1 MSTAPAQRIGIV
13 GGGWAGMAAAVTAAQ
28 SGAHVTLFEAAP
40 QLGGRART
48 LSINGP
54 NGHALDLDNGQ
65 HILIGAYTTT
75 LGLMH
80 TVGVPTHER
89 FLRVPLGLPMAGGG
103 GLCAPHWAR
112 NWPAPWGPLAAVL
125 GSAQWG
131 WPERWALLKLA
142 SGWWQ
147 HPSDGDLR
155 TVAQACAGVPQRVM
169 DELVEPLC
177 VSALNLPSTEAS
189 AQVFARVMHDAV
201 RGPGFG
207 RWAPSDLLMPRVDLG
222 RLWPESAARWLATE
236 HRDRWA
242 LHTGETIQAIKPHG
256 HQWCLQGQDQTWTF
270 DRVVWASAAPVAAKA
285 MAALPQPDAQTQ
297 AWVQRAQAL
306 SHTAITTVYTHTTQ
320 QRLPAPMLALRAS
333 ATPGQ
338 SPAQFVFDRGQLNP
352 HDPAMQGVWA
362 WVASASQGDRD
373 SLTQAVMAQAQA
385 QWPQAQCRHLQTV
398 VDKRAAF
405 ACVPGLQKPGQ
416 RIAPGLW
423 AAGDYTDGPYPS
435 TLEAATRSGVA
446 AALAATSTPT

>member
-1 MSTAPAQRIGIV
+1 MAPVQRIGIV
-13 GGGWAGMAAAVTAAQ
+13 GGGWAGMAAAVTAVQ
-28 SGAHVTLFEAAP
+28 RGAHVTLFEAAP
-40 QLGGRART
+40 QLGGRARAMNVT
-48 LSINGP
+48 GHD
-54 NGHALDLDNGQ
+54 GHALTLDNGQ

-75 LGLMH
+75 LGLMR
-80 TVGVPTHER
+80 TVGVPLTDS
-89 FLRVPLGLPMAGGG
+89 FLRLPLSLPMAGGG
-103 GLCAPHWAR
+103 GLCAPAWAR
-112 NWPAPWGPLAAVL
+112 EWPAPWGPLAAVL
-125 GSAQWG
+125 ASAQWG

-142 SGWWQ
+142 HGWWQ
-147 HPSDGDLR
+147 QRMGDDLR

-169 DELVEPLC
+169 DELIEPLC
-177 VSALNLPSTEAS
+177 VSALNLPSAEAS

-207 RWAPSDLLMPRVDLG
+207 PWAASDLLLPRLDLG

-236 HRDRWA
+236 YPDRWA
-242 LHTGETIQAIKPHG
+242 LHTSEPIHAIKPDG
-256 HQWCLQGQDQTWTF
+256 NRWCLHGQPHTWAFDQ
-270 DRVVWASAAPVAAKA
+270 VIWASAAPVAAKA
-285 MAALPQPDAQTQ
+285 MATLPELGANTQ
-297 AWVQRAQAL
+297 AWVSRAQAL
-306 SHTAITTVYTHTTQ
+306 AHTAITTVYTRTKHNSQ
-320 QRLPAPMLALRAS
+320 QRLPAPMLALRTR

-338 SPAQFVFDRGQLNP
+338 SPAQFVFDRGQLSP
-352 HDPAMQGVWA
+352 QDPAMTGVWA

-385 QWPQAQCRHLQTV
+385 LWPQAQCQHLQTV

-416 RIAPGLW
+416 HIAPGLW

-446 AALAATSTPT
+446 AALAATTA